1 MAAPFRFFDNQPQK
15 GRPIALKGVAAGLAK
30 LARAV
35 ERIEIFGGRVDWHNG
50 EPLLIP
56 PEFNG
61 YSSGASDPMPFD
73 IRITGTQIE
82 TYMPGGVYNVSSA
95 NARVYGQVYVNGI
108 EIPRF
113 DGVGERTAL
122 GMSADSPWWP
132 LDIYLPSDGNSVSLW
147 FNLDF
152 VDITGTDLTTADALR
167 FAIDQYDINS
177 AMWKAFVLAT
187 IRNTGGVYAIR
198 QYHRGSIK
206 INPPFPDSLSSTTIG
221 SDLHKTRSI
230 TTQADYGAGSMTL
243 YGFKAGSAISPTPDI
258 TETGFRFLVRRLVSG
273 IVTLQYLSGESLTS
287 IIEDVIEDNPPAYPS
302 PPDNE
307 GWSGWWDDEC

>member
-1 MAAPFRFFDNQPQK
+1 
-15 GRPIALKGVAAGLAK
+15 
-30 LARAV
+30 
-35 ERIEIFGGRVDWHNG
+35 
-50 EPLLIP
+50 
-56 PEFNG
+56 
-61 YSSGASDPMPFD
+61 
-73 IRITGTQIE
+73 
-82 TYMPGGVYNVSSA
+82 
-95 NARVYGQVYVNGI
+95 
-108 EIPRF
+108 
-113 DGVGERTAL
+113 
-122 GMSADSPWWP
+122 
-132 LDIYLPSDGNSVSLW
+132 
-147 FNLDF
+147 

-167 FAIDQYDINS
+167 FAIDQYDINI
-177 AMWKAFVLAT
+177 AMWKSFVLAT
-187 IRNTGGVYAIR
+187 ISNTGGVYTIR

-206 INPPFPDSLSSTTIG
+206 INPPFTDSLSSTTIG

-307 GWSGWWDDEC
+307 GWSGWWDDEWETKSPADLPDIAGGSAGDDHVDEDRGGLEGSTSVSYLDLDGGPGRNTFSAGAEIGSANGDAAIIPNSRTLNNGASVTLDWTAQSAAIADVPTAGSATAADNATAINAILAALRAYKIIAT